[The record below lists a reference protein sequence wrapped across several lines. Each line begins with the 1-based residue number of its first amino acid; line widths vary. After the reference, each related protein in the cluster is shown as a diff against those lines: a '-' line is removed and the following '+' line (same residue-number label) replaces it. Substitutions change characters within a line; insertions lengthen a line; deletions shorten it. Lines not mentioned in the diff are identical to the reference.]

1 MNTTSPIDSAIAAP
15 RIWPV
20 ILSGGSGTRLWPLS
34 RTARPKQMLAL
45 AGAETM
51 LVATAGRV
59 ADRTRFHPP
68 IVVTGA
74 DHVAAIRAQLG
85 ACVALVVEP
94 AARNTAAAIALA
106 ALAVAD
112 TDPDGAVLV
121 MPSDHQVAAPDALM
135 AAVAA
140 AAGSAA
146 DGWLV
151 TFGIR
156 AATPETGYGYI
167 RAGDAI
173 APAVA
178 RALAFIEKPDHDRA
192 RAFIRDGGYS
202 WNSGIFLFSARAMLA
217 ALATHAPAVLAG
229 ASAAMA
235 AAHRDGARIDPC
247 ANAFAAVPSISI
259 DHAVFEHAARVAV
272 CPVDPGWSDI
282 GSWDALH
289 GIGVA
294 DADGNVVSGRV
305 ESHDAR
311 GCLLRAEGT
320 VLGVIGVRNLN
331 IIATPD
337 AVLVCARGDGQHVKT
352 IAAQFVGDPVLTRP
366 VVQVHDWGIETIVH
380 DGMHDGGGVPA
391 HRLALRPGASIAPA
405 AGTSLLLLG
414 GAADHAG
421 APLTAGRLVVATGPV
436 TAGALGATLLQIG

>member
-1 MNTTSPIDSAIAAP
+1 MNTPSPIDLAIAAP

-59 ADRTRFHPP
+59 ADRTRFHAP

-74 DHVAAIRAQLG
+74 GHVAAIREQLG
-85 ACVALVVEP
+85 ASVALVVEP

-106 ALAVAD
+106 ALAVAE
-112 TDPDGAVLV
+112 TDPDGLVLV
-121 MPSDHQVAAPDALM
+121 MPSDHQVAAPEALM
-135 AAVAA
+135 VAVAA
-140 AAGSAA
+140 AAASAA

-173 APAVA
+173 AHGVA

-192 RAFIRDGGYS
+192 RGFVQDGGYS
-202 WNSGIFLFSARAMLA
+202 WNSGIFLFSARTMLA
-217 ALATHAPAVLAG
+217 ALAAHAPAVLGG
-229 ASAAMA
+229 ARVAMA
-235 AAHRDGARIDPC
+235 AASRDGARIDPC
-247 ANAFAAVPSISI
+247 ATAFAAVPSISI

-305 ESHDAR
+305 EAHDAR
-311 GCLLRAEGT
+311 GCLLRAEGI

-331 IIATPD
+331 IVATPD

-352 IAAQFVGDPVLTRP
+352 IAARLAGDPVLARP
-366 VVQVHDWGIETIVH
+366 VVQAHDWGIETVV
-380 DGMHDGGGVPA
+380 HDGGGVPA
-391 HRLALRPGASIAPA
+391 SRLALLPGASVAIA
-405 AGTSLLLLG
+405 AGTNLLLLD
-414 GAADHAG
+414 GAADHEG
-421 APLTAGRLVVATGPV
+421 TPVPAGRLVVATGPV
-436 TAGALGATLLQIG
+436 TAGAQGATLLQIG